1 MPLDAV
7 TVSALTRELRERIEG
22 GRIDKVQQPERDM
35 LLISL
40 RAKGDNLRLV
50 NAAGTGNA
58 RVHLTSGGFENPAEP
73 PMFCML
79 MRKHLVG
86 ARIASVSQPEGERM
100 LCKQGHSAAAKLH
113 RMTVSYVNAPAQA
126 AAAKKIMPALTAQEL
141 AVYKRGRNAKVNSV
155 PQKATEGEYHAAT
168 GLEALFG
175 WLYLQ
180 GMTERIDALF
190 SMIMED
196 NDAA

>member
-50 NAAGTGNA
+50 IAAGTGNA

-86 ARIASVSQPEGERM
+86 ARIPSVEQPELERM
-100 LCKQGHSAAAKLH
+100 VVLTLDTHDELGVSAEKKACCGAYRPQLERDPRRRGRADNRLHAPHGLRRGRAAPSAAGDDLP
-113 RMTVSYVNAPAQA
+113 SA
-126 AAAKKIMPALTAQEL
+126 ARA
-141 AVYKRGRNAKVNSV
+141 G
-155 PQKATEGEYHAAT
+155 KARV
-168 GLEALFG
+168 LC
-175 WLYLQ
+175 
-180 GMTERIDALF
+180 RVR
-190 SMIMED
+190 
-196 NDAA
+196 